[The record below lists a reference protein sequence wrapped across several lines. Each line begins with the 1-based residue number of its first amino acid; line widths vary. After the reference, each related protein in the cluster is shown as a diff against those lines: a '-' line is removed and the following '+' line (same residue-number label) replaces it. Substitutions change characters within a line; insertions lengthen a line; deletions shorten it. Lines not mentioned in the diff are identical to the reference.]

1 VVLVEALPAESETIV
16 SVVEVTSNAMDDEAG
31 TRFWNLLKGWG
42 LGAAI
47 LGFLI
52 GVLALHSR
60 ASAPRNLDALQDEIF
75 FHGEIL
81 IAPAINH
88 AGTELVYVR
97 TVEDGVGVFL
107 VNLDTLASRQIA
119 LAKPA
124 NDNREGAVKLF
135 GWSSDDH
142 YLAFSTLQKGKEN
155 RNITLCD
162 GTKGTVINTIESP
175 RSVETGRWLAANSLV
190 LIDNTYLLFLLNLE
204 ADSHLGQYG
213 NKGFVKLQQ
222 LDKTAALPVPD
233 TAHAAIAYVDRGN
246 VWSFD
251 LPANKLTQLTH
262 LTNATISSLDYS
274 GDTYRYLLEV
284 TMGNS
289 PARILY
295 QYDLRAS
302 AMTRLTPAN
311 FSTKGQWIQDGTG
324 IAYVG
329 AEGGRF
335 FVGVNPK
342 QPALRTNLFTA
353 ASIREKRALGYGAL
367 AGKAFPEG
375 RDVVRTYCVSPKR
388 DKIYAVAAVDYE
400 PLAIWEYDIAG
411 QTLRNVVPEKNHL
424 NLARFIEPVEA
435 SITNQDGKKIDYYH
449 LPPAGMDPRKKYP
462 VVVDQF
468 TDVGYQPTS
477 QFLANA
483 GIFFVAVCKYG
494 QGRGEF
500 PPEPEDTL
508 AVYNEIIKNPNVDPR
523 RIYLIGESAGTA
535 PIANLLTDHPELW
548 RGAIISAAVA
558 FPQFR
563 PDVKQ
568 YHTSILFS
576 FGEEDS
582 AANQQRAEKFSQE
595 ACAHLMQTRIVY
607 WPGGHVLFDIGTIK
621 KKYKAIASF
630 ILTDY

>member
-1 VVLVEALPAESETIV
+1 
-16 SVVEVTSNAMDDEAG
+16 
-31 TRFWNLLKGWG
+31 
-42 LGAAI
+42 
-47 LGFLI
+47 
-52 GVLALHSR
+52 
-60 ASAPRNLDALQDEIF
+60 
-75 FHGEIL
+75 
-81 IAPAINH
+81 
-88 AGTELVYVR
+88 
-97 TVEDGVGVFL
+97 
-107 VNLDTLASRQIA
+107 
-119 LAKPA
+119 
-124 NDNREGAVKLF
+124 
-135 GWSSDDH
+135 
-142 YLAFSTLQKGKEN
+142 
-155 RNITLCD
+155 
-162 GTKGTVINTIESP
+162 
-175 RSVETGRWLAANSLV
+175 
-190 LIDNTYLLFLLNLE
+190 
-204 ADSHLGQYG
+204 
-213 NKGFVKLQQ
+213 
-222 LDKTAALPVPD
+222 
-233 TAHAAIAYVDRGN
+233 
-246 VWSFD
+246 
-251 LPANKLTQLTH
+251 
-262 LTNATISSLDYS
+262 
-274 GDTYRYLLEV
+274 
-284 TMGNS
+284 
-289 PARILY
+289 
-295 QYDLRAS
+295 
-302 AMTRLTPAN
+302 
-311 FSTKGQWIQDGTG
+311 
-324 IAYVG
+324 
-329 AEGGRF
+329 
-335 FVGVNPK
+335 
-342 QPALRTNLFTA
+342 
-353 ASIREKRALGYGAL
+353 L